1 MKTGNENIELAKRFG
16 LPFVVLH
23 NPRPFDTATLN
34 YNWQIWDTEA
44 FSIYTSS
51 TEKIDKKSAN
61 LGVNAVLNFLEREG
75 VIEYKSVPFFPSKVV
90 ESDKFI
96 TIRSSNAGFLDSIA
110 KVGAEV
116 HKGQIIAYITDPY
129 TAQVLQTVKAD
140 HDGVIAFAYDS
151 PLAYKNTALFK
162 IIP

>member
-1 MKTGNENIELAKRFG
+1 M
-16 LPFVVLH
+16 
-23 NPRPFDTATLN
+23 
-34 YNWQIWDTEA
+34 
-44 FSIYTSS
+44 
-51 TEKIDKKSAN
+51 
-61 LGVNAVLNFLEREG
+61 
-75 VIEYKSVPFFPSKVV
+75 V

-116 HKGQIIAYITDPY
+116 RKGQIIAYITDPY